1 MNLILIAVIS
11 LGIIAFVAAGI
22 LYAASKKFAVYED
35 PRIAQVAEVLPQA
48 NCGGCGYP
56 GCSGLAGAIVKAG
69 SLEGKF
75 CPVGGQPVMEKV
87 AAVMGLTAEQTEPMV
102 AVVRCNGTC
111 ANRPRLTEYDGV
123 RTCAIAA
130 ATYGGET
137 GCSYGCLGCGDCTK
151 VCKFDAIHMNPETG
165 LPEVDDEKCTGCG
178 ACTKACPK
186 GVIEL
191 RYKGKNNRRVYVRC
205 INKDK
210 GPVAKKACSVAC
222 IACGKC
228 EKTCPFGAITVENNV
243 AYIDF
248 MKCKSCRKCVEVC
261 PQHSIIDLN
270 FPPLKKKETPA
281 VETPKTEA
289 PKAEAPKAAA
299 LAQPVQGGAM
309 PSAAAIEAL
318 LPQANCGGCG
328 FDDCPAFAAAVVAD
342 GGVGEKF
349 CSVGGEEVMAKI
361 AALLASASSA
371 PAAEAAPASEA
382 APSSAP
388 VKEEAPAAPAKEE
401 PKTPEDLWREKMG
414 YTAKAIGLVPITQS
428 RWCNGI
434 FKPLPPVTGLEK
446 AAPKTAEAPKAEA
459 PKSEAPKSAF
469 DAYTPKGIGLI
480 TILQSR
486 WSNGIFKPEAPKTQI
501 EKAEALNAALLK
513 EAAGK

>member
-1 MNLILIAVIS
+1 MNLILIAVVS

-48 NCGGCGYP
+48 NYGGCGYP

-111 ANRPRLTEYDGV
+111 ANRPRLTQYDGV

-137 GCSYGCLGCGDCTK
+137 GCSYGCLGCGDCTR
-151 VCKFDAIHMNPETG
+151 VCKFDAIHMNQETG
-165 LPEVDDEKCTGCG
+165 LPEVDDAKCTACG
-178 ACTKACPK
+178 ACVKACPK
-186 GVIEL
+186 SIIEL

-205 INKDK
+205 VNKDK
-210 GPVAKKACSVAC
+210 GPVVKKACSVGC

-248 MKCKSCRKCVEVC
+248 MKCKSCRKCVDAC
-261 PQHSIIDLN
+261 PQHTIIDLN
-270 FPPLKKKETPA
+270 FPPRKPKVAVAPA
-281 VETPKTEA
+281 AETPKVEA
-289 PKAEAPKAAA
+289 PKAEVAKAAV
-299 LAQPVQGGAM
+299 LPQPVLSGAM
-309 PSAAAIEAL
+309 PSATAIEAL

-328 FDDCPAFAAAVVAD
+328 FDDCPAFAAAVVRE

-361 AALLASASSA
+361 AALLASASAA
-371 PAAEAAPASEA
+371 PAAEAASE
-382 APSSAP
+382 PTPAP
-388 VKEEAPAAPAKEE
+388 VKEEAPKAPAKEE

-414 YTAKAIGLVPITQS
+414 YTAEAIGLVPI
-428 RWCNGI
+428 
-434 FKPLPPVTGLEK
+434 P
-446 AAPKTAEAPKAEA
+446 
-459 PKSEAPKSAF
+459 
-469 DAYTPKGIGLI
+469 
-480 TILQSR
+480 QSR
-486 WSNGIFKPEAPKTQI
+486 WSNGIFSPLPPKTGLEEKGTETPKAAEPPKSAFAEYTAKGIGLIAIPQSRWSNGIFSPESPKTQI
-501 EKAEALNAALLK
+501 GKAEALNAALLK